1 MEVKKSVKEN
11 VLLHIKELNDEINK
25 INKDIKNLQAKRD
38 ARKEKIKG
46 LILILSNQLELE
58 ID

>member
-11 VLLHIKELNDEINK
+11 VLLHIKELNDEINE

-38 ARKEKIKG
+38 ARKEK
-46 LILILSNQLELE
+46 
-58 ID
+58 

>member
-11 VLLHIKELNDEINK
+11 VLLHIKELNDEINE